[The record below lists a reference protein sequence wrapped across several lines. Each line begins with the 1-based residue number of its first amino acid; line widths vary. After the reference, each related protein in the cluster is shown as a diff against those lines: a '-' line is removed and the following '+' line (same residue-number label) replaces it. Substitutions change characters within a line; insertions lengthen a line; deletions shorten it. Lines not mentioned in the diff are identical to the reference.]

1 VSAILPM
8 CAGSAGNDAAVMTT
22 TASTPRTS
30 DPSHA
35 AGPGEVDEPSVDEGA
50 LNAFLGQIVSDLGA
64 SLHVL
69 TVVIGDKL
77 GLFRALAEA
86 GPSTSVEL
94 AGATDTAERYVR
106 EWLRGQ
112 AAGGYVRYDA
122 TTDRYW
128 MTPEQACVLGQED
141 SPAFAAGAFWIT
153 PAVARSQASLL
164 EAFRTGEG
172 FGWNQHDP
180 DMFVGTDRFFR
191 PGYVANLITT
201 WLPALDGVVERLT
214 AGGTVADLGCG
225 YGSSTVLMAE
235 AFPTAEVVGFDYHPA
250 SIAAAEAKAS
260 HLGLTN
266 CRFEVAGATDFPGA
280 GYDLVTVF
288 DALHDMGDPVGAA
301 VHIRHALA
309 PEGTWMIVEPAAE
322 DSVEG
327 NLNPVG
333 RVYYNASTMVCVPNS
348 LSQEVGAALGAQ
360 AGPAAIEDVV
370 RRAGFGR
377 FTEAAR
383 TPFNLVFEAR
393 LS

>member
-1 VSAILPM
+1 M
-8 CAGSAGNDAAVMTT
+8 CVGSEGNDAVGMTAT
-22 TASTPRTS
+22 STPHASTPS
-30 DPSHA
+30 NA
-35 AGPGEVDEPSVDEGA
+35 ASQPDVDEPEVNEEA
-50 LNAFLGQIVSDLGA
+50 LKAFLGQIVSDLGA

-77 GLFRALAEA
+77 GLFRALADA
-86 GPSTSVEL
+86 GPCTSVEL
-94 AGATDTAERYVR
+94 AEATGTAERYVR

-122 TTDRYW
+122 ASDRYW

-141 SPAFAAGAFWIT
+141 SPAFAAGAFWMT
-153 PAVARSQASLL
+153 PAVARSQAALL
-164 EAFRTGEG
+164 EAFRTGDG
-172 FGWNQHDP
+172 FGWDQHDP

-201 WLPALDGVVERLT
+201 WLPALDGVVDRLA

-225 YGSSTVLMAE
+225 FGSSTVLMAQ
-235 AFPTAEVVGFDYHPA
+235 AFPAAEVVGFDYHPA
-250 SIAAAEAKAS
+250 SIAAATAKAS
-260 HLGLTN
+260 QLGLSN
-266 CRFEVAGATDFPGA
+266 CRFEVAGATDFPGS
-280 GYDLVTVF
+280 GYELITVF
-288 DALHDMGDPVGAA
+288 DALHDMGDPVGAS

-309 PEGTWMIVEPAAE
+309 SDGTWMIVEPAAE
-322 DSVEG
+322 DSVDA

-370 RRAGFGR
+370 RRAGFGC
-377 FTEAAR
+377 FAEVAR
-383 TPFNLVFEAR
+383 TPFNIVFEAR

>member
-1 VSAILPM
+1 M
-8 CAGSAGNDAAVMTT
+8 CVGSARNDAAVMTAT
-22 TASTPRTS
+22 STPQASTPS
-30 DPSHA
+30 NPSSQ
-35 AGPGEVDEPSVDEGA
+35 PEVDRPEVDEEA

-77 GLFRALAEA
+77 GLFRALAGA

-94 AGATDTAERYVR
+94 AAASGTAERYVR

-122 TTDRYW
+122 TTDHYW

-141 SPAFAAGAFWIT
+141 SPAFAAGAFWMT
-153 PAVARSQASLL
+153 PAVARSQAALL

-172 FGWNQHDP
+172 FGWDQHDP
-180 DMFVGTDRFFR
+180 DMFTGTDRFFR
-191 PGYVANLITT
+191 PGYAANLIPN
-201 WLPALDGVVERLT
+201 WLPALDGVVDRLA

-225 YGSSTVLMAE
+225 YGSSTVLMAQ
-235 AFPTAEVVGFDYHPA
+235 AFPATEVVGFDYHAA

-280 GYDLVTVF
+280 GYDLITVF
-288 DALHDMGDPVGAA
+288 DALHDMGDPVGAS

-309 PEGTWMIVEPAAE
+309 PEGTWMVVEPAAE
-322 DSVEG
+322 DSVEA

-333 RVYYNASTMVCVPNS
+333 RVYYNASTLVCVPNS

-377 FTEAAR
+377 FDEVAR
-383 TPFNLVFEAR
+383 TPFNIVFAAR

>member
-1 VSAILPM
+1 
-8 CAGSAGNDAAVMTT
+8 MT
-22 TASTPRTS
+22 STPA
-30 DPSHA
+30 PSASRA
-35 AGPGEVDEPSVDEGA
+35 ATPTDQAGFDEPAVDEEA
-50 LNAFLGQIVSDLGA
+50 LNAFLSQVVADLGA

-77 GLFRALAEA
+77 GLFRALAGA

-94 AGATDTAERYVR
+94 AAATGTAERYVR

-112 AAGGYVRYDA
+112 AAGGYVRYDVN
-122 TTDRYW
+122 TDRYW

-141 SPAFAAGAFWIT
+141 SPAFAAGAFWLT
-153 PAVARSQASLL
+153 PAVARNQAALL

-172 FGWNQHDP
+172 FGWDQHDP
-180 DMFVGTDRFFR
+180 DMFAGTDRFFR
-191 PGYVANLITT
+191 PGYVANLLTN
-201 WLPALDGVVERLT
+201 WLPKLDGVVDRLA
-214 AGGTVADLGCG
+214 AGGAVADLGCG
-225 YGSSTVLMAE
+225 YGSSTVLMAQ
-235 AFPTAEVVGFDYHPA
+235 AFPSAEVVGFDYHPA
-250 SIAAAEAKAS
+250 SIAAAEAAATRA
-260 HLGLTN
+260 GLTN
-266 CRFEVAGATDFPGA
+266 CRFEVAGATDFPGT

-288 DALHDMGDPVGAA
+288 DALHDMGDPVGAS
-301 VHIRHALA
+301 VHVRHALA

-322 DSVEG
+322 DFVEG

-348 LSQEVGAALGAQ
+348 LSQDVGAALGAQ

-377 FTEAAR
+377 FAQVAR
-383 TPFNLVFEAR
+383 TPFNIVFEVR